1 MLAFDPRPVLSHAH
15 VTNPSQTATLETEIC
30 GQRLST
36 ARAANEPRRR
46 SKRPS
51 RPTAAAASRGNV
63 VLFCGGG
70 NHARTPG
77 LPGGAEGIQ
86 TDGHRGLT
94 PFGSRDLPRI
104 SEVATGMEAVN
115 YEALFARMSQI
126 PLAFVPIQS
135 NGHDVLM
142 GA

>member
-1 MLAFDPRPVLSHAH
+1 
-15 VTNPSQTATLETEIC
+15 
-30 GQRLST
+30 
-36 ARAANEPRRR
+36 
-46 SKRPS
+46 
-51 RPTAAAASRGNV
+51 

-115 YEALFARMSQI
+115 YEALFAHMSQI

-135 NGHDVLM
+135 NGRDVLM